1 MEKLRFYNSLTKQIE
16 VFKPQQAGKVR
27 IYNCG
32 PTVYQRQHIG
42 NMRRFLFADFLR
54 RTLELAGYEVRE
66 VTNITDVGH
75 LTEDDIDA
83 GEDKIEKA
91 ARRQKVAPQEIAK
104 KQANLFFDDL
114 KQLNIQPAHAYPRA
128 SQHIPQMQ
136 KLISQLIKAGHA
148 YETRSGVYFDVRSW
162 PDYGRLSGNKLEDLE
177 AGRRVEVREEKKHPA
192 DFALWVR
199 DDKHGQKWASPW
211 GVGYPGWHI
220 ECSAMSLEYLGADID
235 IHTGGEDNRFPHH
248 ENEIAQSEGALQQ
261 VQGKLQKFVHFWMHN
276 RHLQWQGKKLAK
288 REGGQITLDTLKE
301 KGYSPLALRWLVF
314 SSHYRSKI
322 DFSWEMLDEA
332 QKNMETIKQLVRR
345 LDLLPPAQASGAD
358 GEVIGRFG
366 EALADDLNTP
376 KAWAVFWDYVR
387 EINRKQEQKGWA
399 TLRAM
404 DRVLG
409 VIEPLRRD
417 LAAETIPEEIQ
428 TLVDRRE
435 KAREG
440 GEFNEADRL
449 REEIEKQGYKIE
461 DTAGSPR
468 VIKL

>member
-1 MEKLRFYNSLTKQIE
+1 
-16 VFKPQQAGKVR
+16 
-27 IYNCG
+27 
-32 PTVYQRQHIG
+32 
-42 NMRRFLFADFLR
+42 MRRFLFADFLR

-91 ARRQKVAPQEIAK
+91 ARRQKVAPQEIAE
-104 KQANLFFDDL
+104 KQASLFFDDL

-148 YETRSGVYFDVRSW
+148 YETPSGVYFDVRSW

-177 AGRRVEVREEKKHPA
+177 TGRRVEVREEKKHPA

-248 ENEIAQSEGALQQ
+248 ENEIAQSEGALQPIQPLDLARGKQ
-261 VQGKLQKFVHFWMHN
+261 VQGKQAQGKPQKFVHFWMHN

-322 DFSWEMLDEA
+322 DFSWEALDEA

-345 LDLLPPAQASGAD
+345 LDPLLPAQARVLPLGKGEKVSSPYYEGEVAAPDGAD

-461 DTAGSPR
+461 DTAGIPR